1 MPKPYAGSKASD
13 LNVPRASRLPE
24 NRAIL
29 YAKTADIPGVLT
41 VVDASEKVAIWYA
54 QSAII
59 SRVPTVVGMP
69 ENRAILY
76 VNPVNIPATIY

>member
-29 YAKTADIPGVLT
+29 YAKTADIPGVLILVDMPEEVTILHAHPAIIAIVLT
-41 VVDASEKVAIWYA
+41 VVEC
-54 QSAII
+54 Q
-59 SRVPTVVGMP
+59 R
-69 ENRAILY
+69 
-76 VNPVNIPATIY
+76 